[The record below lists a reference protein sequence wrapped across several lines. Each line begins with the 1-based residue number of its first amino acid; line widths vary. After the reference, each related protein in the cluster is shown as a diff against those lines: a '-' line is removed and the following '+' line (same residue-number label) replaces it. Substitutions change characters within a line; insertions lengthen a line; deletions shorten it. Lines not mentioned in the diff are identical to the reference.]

1 MSPPQDGSV
10 LMARQNAKWIEAGG
24 GRKCEVTSRN
34 MRWPGLSDRWS
45 ISRFLTTLS
54 CMLFLYFNLLYLLQ
68 TVQCDLMP
76 RMHIFFTF
84 REAGPQKYNEFES
97 AESSFQS

>member
-24 GRKCEVTSRN
+24 DGKCEVTSRN
-34 MRWPGLSDRWS
+34 MRWPGLADRWS

-54 CMLFLYFNLLYLLQ
+54 CMLFLSCNLVL
-68 TVQCDLMP
+68 
-76 RMHIFFTF
+76 FFAN
-84 REAGPQKYNEFES
+84 RAV
-97 AESSFQS
+97 